1 MTTALKK
8 EIVFNLVITL
18 ATSTYAAF
26 LNTVMKQGFF
36 TDHFMI
42 NWFSLM
48 PLIYLF
54 LLPYVWIMGRVVRS
68 LVNSLFR
75 NEKK

>member
-8 EIVFNLVITL
+8 EIVFSLIITL

-26 LNTVMKQGFF
+26 LNTVMKQGLF
-36 TDHFMI
+36 TDHFLA
-42 NWFSLM
+42 NWLSLI
-48 PLIYLF
+48 PIIYLF
-54 LLPYVWIMGRVVRS
+54 LLPYVWIMGRLVRI